1 MTIITAN
8 YQKYLENKN
17 FARAS
22 VKNYLCDAKNFTGW
36 VSENN
41 KEVSTLTP
49 DDFTLYIE
57 GLTAKS
63 ESPSTVNRR
72 RTSLKLFV
80 SYLEESGIISQKK
93 SEALITPTHNLLA
106 EYEKHLQSHKTP
118 HNTIKNYLSDT
129 RGYLNTVT
137 SNSSVIPCLTRDPYK
152 ESGPRIRSGVTT
164 VEYSPSTLAR
174 KQSSLKRFLEWA
186 EKKGYVEK
194 ASPIPTSPVV
204 IPAKAGMTGR
214 WLGFLGIFIFTWSL
228 VVFTLVA
235 GKPEPKTT
243 QVTIPVPVSKTKP
256 TGKYIPFAGKIVNS
270 EGYQVG
276 ETVPV
281 VFSLYNAPTGGN
293 IVWNSRQCLVG
304 PEEDGSFAVTLGA
317 TNGVNFD
324 CQSAEEI
331 PSYLFYENTGLW
343 LSMAINTDLE
353 IDPRIPIATVAN
365 SQNTNT
371 VDGYAA
377 SEAASENTI
386 PVINE
391 YGDLVL
397 AATLPRLKSTSLGS
411 SLMIEGQG
419 GVVLASSDT
428 SNSPITLNPDGSGNL
443 NLLFEGAS
451 PISNGFVNASNANMA
466 NGALYYGEVG
476 NDLSGYS
483 LLDLRSGS
491 ALTSKFSVDASGNTT
506 LAGNL
511 TIGAIPSAGGTPL
524 VVDEAGRIYKE
535 SSSTKY
541 KTNIEDFTDDYKKI
555 LKLSPSRYQYLGR
568 QEEEIGYLAENLDRM
583 GLKTLVV
590 YNALGEPEG
599 IKYDKIPIYLIPI
612 IKEQEEKLSSLFK
625 LLSPIVDEQ
634 TISVEGKLTATEI
647 TAQKI
652 TADLIT
658 DSKGNKV
665 VSEARVTE
673 IEDYLKNSVTL
684 DIDALK
690 AITEQMVEDSQA
702 TNLNISDLFVTGRA
716 VTTSL
721 SISENLTL
729 GTDLSISNNNI
740 NTLTNPLEIQSLAQA
755 PVNIMG
761 GKVTIATDGKVTAP
775 QMEVKS
781 LTTEVITVNNS
792 QNISGHIILEAGLT
806 EIEVVTP
813 KALANSLVQLTPTT
827 STANNILYIKSK
839 GEGKFTVA
847 ITQPATEPIE
857 FDWLVIGVL

>member
-22 VKNYLCDAKNFTGW
+22 VKNYLCDARNLTEW
-36 VSENN
+36 VTNSG
-41 KEVSTLTP
+41 KDLAGLTAT
-49 DDFTLYIE
+49 DFTLYIDS
-57 GLTAKS
+57 LIAKS

-72 RTSLKLFV
+72 RTSLKSFFDFLKLDLAF
-80 SYLEESGIISQKK
+80 
-93 SEALITPTHNLLA
+93 TPTPDLLT
-106 EYEKHLQSHKTP
+106 EYKKHLVSLNTP
-118 HNTIKNYLSDT
+118 TNTIKNYLSDT
-129 RGYLNTVT
+129 RGYLNKA
-137 SNSSVIPCLTRDPYK
+137 SGNYSS
-152 ESGPRIRSGVTT
+152 
-164 VEYSPSTLAR
+164 STLAR

-204 IPAKAGMTGR
+204 IPAEAGMTGR

-827 STANNILYIKSK
+827 STFNNILYIKSK